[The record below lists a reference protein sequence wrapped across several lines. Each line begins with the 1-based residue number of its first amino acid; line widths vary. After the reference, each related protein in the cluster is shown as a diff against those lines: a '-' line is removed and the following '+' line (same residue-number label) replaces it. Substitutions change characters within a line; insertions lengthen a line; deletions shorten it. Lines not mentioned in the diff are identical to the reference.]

1 MKKLSM
7 ILGLLSV
14 CFLVSVVGADVTEL
28 PTILINSA
36 KVVSSEGL
44 LRFGIRNISG
54 EYYDEPVKVTIL
66 NVTTSPVEWPIVEG
80 NVTAVLYHHEWLNLT
95 LQAPKVDNLTVMKIL
110 VEASWS
116 HWKDFQC
123 TFEYNVTVVDPDYLR
138 TIEDYYHQPPPQP
151 PPPQITCPINYFLI
165 PILIGIVVATCGI
178 GCAIVVVKR
187 KIHAQQRNGV

>member
-7 ILGLLSV
+7 VLGLLSL

-28 PTILINSA
+28 PTILLDSA

-66 NVTTSPVEWPIVEG
+66 NVTTSPVEWLVVEG
-80 NVTAVLYHHEWLNLT
+80 NVTAVLYHHDWLNLT
-95 LQAPKVDNLTVMKIL
+95 LQAPKVSNLTVMKIL

-138 TIEDYYHQPPPQP
+138 TIEDYYHEPPPEPPPQT
-151 PPPQITCPINYFLI
+151 TCPITDFLA
-165 PILIGIVVATCGI
+165 PISIGIVVAACGI
-178 GCAIVVVKR
+178 GYAIVIKR
-187 KIHAQQRNGV
+187 KIKTR

>member
-1 MKKLSM
+1 MKNLNIVIGM
-7 ILGLLSV
+7 ISV
-14 CFLVSVVGADVTEL
+14 CLLISVVGADVTEL
-28 PTILINSA
+28 PTILLDSA

-66 NVTTSPVEWPIVEG
+66 NVTTSPVEWPVVEG
-80 NVTAVLYHHEWLNLT
+80 NVSAVLYHHDWLNLT
-95 LQAPKVDNLTVMKIL
+95 LQAPKVENLTVMKIL

-138 TIEDYYHQPPPQP
+138 TIEDYYHKPPPQTAGP
-151 PPPQITCPINYFLI
+151 TIDFLI
-165 PILIGIVVATCGI
+165 PISVGIMIAACGI
-178 GCAIVVVKR
+178 ACSIVIIKR
-187 KIHAQQRNGV
+187 KPQNR